1 MDKDELLLDAEER
14 MEKALAA
21 LERDYGKL
29 RTGRATTGLVED
41 IKVDYYGTPTP
52 IKQLASVAV
61 PDSRT
66 VTIQP
71 WDRVAFALVEKAI
84 LKSDLGLTPMNDGKL
99 IRIAIPPLTEDRR
112 KELTKIARKYTE
124 EAKVAIRNIR
134 RDANEH
140 FKKQNKANETSQDDM
155 KDLETVAKKY
165 RHFLN
170 VGKTERE
177 CITQIVKEA
186 EEAGYVSLEEKVKNG
201 EDLKAGDKVYQVG
214 MQKII
219 ALYHI
224 GEEDLAQGM
233 NILCAHIDSPRLD
246 IKQNPLYEDT
256 DLAYLDTHYYGGVKK
271 YQWVALPMAMHGVIV
286 KKDGTV
292 VTESVG
298 EDEDDPV
305 LYITDLLIHLAG
317 QQMAKKASEAVEG
330 EKLDILIGS
339 QPLKDLPDDEKKE
352 AVKENVLR
360 ILNEKYGVEEEDF
373 LSAELEIVPAGK
385 ARDCGL
391 DRSMVLAYGQDD
403 RVCAF
408 TSLFAML
415 DVEEVEHTACCI
427 LVDKEE
433 IGSVGATGMHSR
445 FFENTVAELV
455 ALTEGESD
463 LKVRRAL
470 MNSRML
476 SSDVSAAYDPMY
488 AEVFEKRSSA
498 FFGKGLV
505 FNKFTGAR
513 GKSGSNDANA
523 EYLAKIRNAMD
534 VQSVAYQFAEL
545 GKVDAGGGGTI
556 AYIMANYGMEVIDS
570 GVAVLSMHAPW
581 EVTSKADVYEAYKGY
596 KAFIEEMK

>member
-1 MDKDELLLDAEER
+1 MNRENAWTTYEEADI
-14 MEKALAA
+14 KAL
-21 LERDYGKL
+21 E
-29 RTGRATTGLVED
+29 GLC
-41 IKVDYYGTPTP
+41 
-52 IKQLASVAV
+52 
-61 PDSRT
+61 
-66 VTIQP
+66 
-71 WDRVAFALVEKAI
+71 
-84 LKSDLGLTPMNDGKL
+84 
-99 IRIAIPPLTEDRR
+99 
-112 KELTKIARKYTE
+112 KEY
-124 EAKVAIRNIR
+124 
-134 RDANEH
+134 
-140 FKKQNKANETSQDDM
+140 
-155 KDLETVAKKY
+155 KD
-165 RHFLN
+165 FLSN
-170 VGKTERE
+170 GKTERE

-224 GEEDLAQGM
+224 GEDDLAQGM

-292 VTESVG
+292 VNVTVG

-317 QQMAKKASEAVEG
+317 QQMAKKASEVVEG

-339 QPLKDLPDDEKKE
+339 QPLKDLPDDKKKE

-391 DRSMVLAYGQDD
+391 DRSMIAGYGQDD
-403 RVCAF
+403 RVCAY
-408 TSLFAML
+408 TSLLALLEM
-415 DVEEVEHTACCI
+415 EAPKRTSCCL

-433 IGSVGATGMHSR
+433 IGSVGATGMQSH
-445 FFENTVAELV
+445 FFENSVAEVLD
-455 ALTEGESD
+455 AMGQYSD
-463 LKVRRAL
+463 LRLRKAL
-470 MNSRML
+470 KNSSML
-476 SSDVSAAYDPMY
+476 SSDVSAGYDPAF
-488 AEVFEKRSSA
+488 AEAFEKKNSA
-498 FFGKGLV
+498 YLGRGIVL
-505 FNKFTGAR
+505 NKFTGAR

-523 EYLAKIRNAMD
+523 EYVAHIRAIMEE
-534 VQSVAYQFAEL
+534 SGVAFQTAEL
-545 GKVDAGGGGTI
+545 GKIDVGGGGTI
-556 AYIMANYGMEVIDS
+556 AYILALYGMNVIDC

-581 EVTSKADVYEAYKGY
+581 EATSKADIYETKCGY
-596 KAFIEEMK
+596 VAFLEKACL